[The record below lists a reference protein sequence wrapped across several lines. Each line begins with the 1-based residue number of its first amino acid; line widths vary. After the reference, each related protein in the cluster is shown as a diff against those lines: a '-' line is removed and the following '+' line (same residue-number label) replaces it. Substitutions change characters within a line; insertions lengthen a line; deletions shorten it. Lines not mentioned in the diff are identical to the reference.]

1 MSNKSNLPFNKNNY
15 KLMIIGVLIIFMGF
29 FIMTLDNEEYGYGF
43 LGLTL
48 GPIIVLFGFI
58 FEFFAIF
65 LTIFAE
71 KRNKRLPFYIQSPRR
86 IQQKLGRK

>member
-1 MSNKSNLPFNKNNY
+1 
-15 KLMIIGVLIIFMGF
+15 MIIGVVIIFMGF
-29 FIMTLDNEEYGYGF
+29 FIMTLDNEEYGYGV

-65 LTIFAE
+65 Y
-71 KRNKRLPFYIQSPRR
+71 KGK
-86 IQQKLGRK
+86 

>member
-1 MSNKSNLPFNKNNY
+1 MEKSKMPFKPQNY
-15 KLMIIGVLIIFMGF
+15 KLMIIGIVIIFIGF

-65 LTIFAE
+65 Y
-71 KRNKRLPFYIQSPRR
+71 KGK
-86 IQQKLGRK
+86 